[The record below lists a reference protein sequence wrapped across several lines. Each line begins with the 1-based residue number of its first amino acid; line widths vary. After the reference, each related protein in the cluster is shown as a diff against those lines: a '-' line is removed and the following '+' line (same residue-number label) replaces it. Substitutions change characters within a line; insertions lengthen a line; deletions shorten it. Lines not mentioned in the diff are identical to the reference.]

1 MNRESTIDL
10 IHQSAYMLMEYV
22 RKSRNS
28 FNKVRPRDLM
38 LLRHIHCG
46 NQESLI
52 TMSQLAQKGGITP
65 AAVSQI
71 ISGYEKNNWVRRVR
85 SKQDQRTVYVQ
96 LTDEF
101 KEKMDQK
108 WQEHLSLLQCF
119 LDELGDEDCE
129 NFERILQKI
138 IEFVEKQHA

>member
-52 TMSQLAQKGGITP
+52 TMSQLAQKAGITP

-101 KEKMDQK
+101 KEKMDHK

-129 NFERILQKI
+129 NFERFLQKI

>member
-52 TMSQLAQKGGITP
+52 TMSQLAQKAGITP

-129 NFERILQKI
+129 HFERILQKI